1 MTFFLLGLLAHVVA
15 DFALQAGSMVESKG
29 KRMIRGYLKHGAVVF
44 ASNAV
49 AFHVYGFRV
58 AATLALVVAITHVAI
73 DWLKTLAERG
83 GAGASVRV
91 SVRASGRAS
100 GRAGVSG
107 GVSSSAGSSMG
118 SGTGSGAGSSGSPSA
133 SSTSSS
139 AIGGLDSRLDGR
151 GSPAR
156 GLLVFLADQCAHV
169 AVLVGIWEFAADV
182 YVGRLSP
189 SVLRVYEGV
198 FLRKTVPALLPTCT
212 ALALSL
218 DRALVIT
225 LAYVTVVFAGAV
237 FVRRALDAF
246 SIYAEP
252 RLATSA
258 GRYIGMAERALM
270 LTLVLVDALPS
281 IAFVLTAKSLAR
293 FQELND
299 MRFAEYYLVGTL
311 MSAVVA
317 LSVGIVARA
326 VIQVL

>member
-1 MTFFLLGLLAHVVA
+1 MAMTFFLLGLLAHVVA

-29 KRMIRGYLKHGAVVF
+29 KQMIRGYLKHGAVVF

-91 SVRASGRAS
+91 SVRAS

-169 AVLVGIWEFAADV
+169 AVLVGIWELAADV

-225 LAYVTVVFAGAV
+225 IAYVTVVFAGAV

-317 LSVGIVARA
+317 VSVGIVARA